1 MVTTITIETFVKINS
16 FANCL
21 LPNGLLLSTKGKVH
35 PCDFNS
41 DDDGKIFNVGL
52 KLATRCFPTTSEIIA
67 GMPDVC
73 R

>member
-1 MVTTITIETFVKINS
+1 MKINS
-16 FANCL
+16 FANCM
-21 LPNGLLLSTKGKVH
+21 LPNGLLLSTKGRKVH
-35 PCDFNS
+35 PCDFKDC

-52 KLATRCFPTTSEIIA
+52 KVTRCFLTTSEIIG

>member
-1 MVTTITIETFVKINS
+1 MVTTVETFVKINS

-41 DDDGKIFNVGL
+41 GDDDGKIFNAGL
-52 KLATRCFPTTSEIIA
+52 N
-67 GMPDVC
+67 
-73 R
+73 